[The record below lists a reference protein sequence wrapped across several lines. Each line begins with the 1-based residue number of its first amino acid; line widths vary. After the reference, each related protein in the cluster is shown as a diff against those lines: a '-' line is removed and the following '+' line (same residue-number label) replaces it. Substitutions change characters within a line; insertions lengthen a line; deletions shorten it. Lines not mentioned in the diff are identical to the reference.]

1 MLLLQSTTDYA
12 HSTNLH
18 KLKTPLHKI
27 STISHKSS
35 SFIGSPVVAAIL
47 PEFDQDEL
55 SKATAIIVGNRPRI
69 TKRLEEEKRES
80 LEVSLHP

>member
-1 MLLLQSTTDYA
+1 MFIPQTFINWKHHYTRYQLRIE
-12 HSTNLH
+12 H
-18 KLKTPLHKI
+18 KT
-27 STISHKSS
+27 SS
-35 SFIGSPVVAAIL
+35 LIGSPVVAAIL
-47 PEFDQDEL
+47 PELDQDEL